1 MTNCWTSIGKQVIR
15 MHTRDQVQD
24 HTHRGLLIDKLDISI
39 GRVAAGEKVP
49 SLEKGLSSLR
59 DGKNSVSISKFYFHS
74 TRAVGGGR
82 DQIKSLLT

>member
-1 MTNCWTSIGKQVIR
+1 

-59 DGKNSVSISKFYFHS
+59 DGKNSVSISKFFFHS
-74 TRAVGGGR
+74 TGPSAVGGT
-82 DQIKSLLT
+82 KSSLYSHRIVLAGNWTVPG